1 MKKRMALRVLSFALL
16 LSVILSG
23 FASAAGGYGDNA
35 GSVND
40 NLDDAP
46 DISGF
51 VTTKLEAA
59 DSTHLTGEYGS
70 VKALSEVVVVGE
82 EAVLKAIP
90 HDEDY
95 SFARWENADGEEIS
109 KDATLTYTF
118 KADEKITAVFTTNL
132 QWDITFENGMYGP
145 ANAGLTSVEKDKD
158 GNTYLNYHAAGPWA
172 LAKILYNS
180 TDLYSNTKYQPNKT
194 YKLGF
199 DYFIKKPGDVP
210 TDVIGV
216 APHMSLYTGNTPT
229 VRIGADEENTAGWTH
244 YEVYFKT
251 DEQTG
256 MGYSYVADGLFQICA
271 GKNFEIHIDNLR
283 LGTVDDFTFENYKNP
298 ETVGQY
304 EGAEGT
310 VILPKGMPA
319 VSARMLFENAPGVR
333 VAKNGK
339 TVSNNTAVSTG
350 MTLTSGDTVK
360 AVVVKGDLTGDGK
373 TTVSDI
379 VAGVTAILDGGK
391 NAALDVNGDG
401 RNTVTD
407 LVSMRK
413 TVLSGDPDEYENPY
427 YNTEA
432 KAYDIRSM
440 LDYVRLNGRYEN
452 SIKGITFDFAGM
464 SMQFAAFCE
473 GTVKVQI
480 SNTGSMKYTVFV
492 DGKRMDESITGFNW
506 LTLATGLEK
515 GYHTFEIARQADVN
529 IKANIDA
536 IKLCGTLL
544 PVESNE
550 NPSIEFIGDSVTS
563 GVGSVYEGKEKEN
576 VLRDDATST
585 YAFLTAHEL
594 NLPYKTFS
602 CGGVALTDKT
612 SKECIKDKYVYKNP
626 WKSMAADSL
635 YDFNGGSDI
644 VVINLGT
651 NDRWSGPVS
660 DGDFKNGMN
669 YFLNIVREK
678 NPNAKIVWVYGMM
691 FTGDRSYSNVIK
703 EVMADLGGAEKG
715 YFSCELPYDYGEDYT
730 YTDKDGKTITVPSVS
745 KGPHFYSH
753 PVKEGHEAAAK
764 VLTEFLKTEV
774 IK

>member
-1 MKKRMALRVLSFALL
+1 
-16 LSVILSG
+16 
-23 FASAAGGYGDNA
+23 
-35 GSVND
+35 
-40 NLDDAP
+40 
-46 DISGF
+46 
-51 VTTKLEAA
+51 
-59 DSTHLTGEYGS
+59 
-70 VKALSEVVVVGE
+70 
-82 EAVLKAIP
+82 
-90 HDEDY
+90 
-95 SFARWENADGEEIS
+95 
-109 KDATLTYTF
+109 
-118 KADEKITAVFTTNL
+118 
-132 QWDITFENGMYGP
+132 
-145 ANAGLTSVEKDKD
+145 
-158 GNTYLNYHAAGPWA
+158 
-172 LAKILYNS
+172 
-180 TDLYSNTKYQPNKT
+180 
-194 YKLGF
+194 
-199 DYFIKKPGDVP
+199 
-210 TDVIGV
+210 
-216 APHMSLYTGNTPT
+216 
-229 VRIGADEENTAGWTH
+229 
-244 YEVYFKT
+244 
-251 DEQTG
+251 
-256 MGYSYVADGLFQICA
+256 
-271 GKNFEIHIDNLR
+271 
-283 LGTVDDFTFENYKNP
+283 
-298 ETVGQY
+298 
-304 EGAEGT
+304 
-310 VILPKGMPA
+310 
-319 VSARMLFENAPGVR
+319 
-333 VAKNGK
+333 
-339 TVSNNTAVSTG
+339 
-350 MTLTSGDTVK
+350 
-360 AVVVKGDLTGDGK
+360 
-373 TTVSDI
+373 
-379 VAGVTAILDGGK
+379 
-391 NAALDVNGDG
+391 
-401 RNTVTD
+401 
-407 LVSMRK
+407 MRK

-480 SNTGSMKYTVFV
+480 SNAGSMKYTVFV

-529 IKANIDA
+529 VKANIDA

-544 PVESNE
+544 PVEPNE

-563 GVGSVYEGKEKEN
+563 GIGALYEGDDKN
-576 VLRDDATST
+576 PGDDATST

-602 CGGVALTDKT
+602 RGGVALTDKT

-745 KGPHFYSH
+745 KKPHYVHH
-753 PVKEGHEAAAK
+753 PLKEGHEAAAK